1 MSKKNII
8 SLLTCVALICVCAC
22 GSAQNSLSGTKQDTS
37 QNISDT
43 PVAVTQT
50 IPDKATQNNRQITNR
65 ANYKPKDGYV
75 PDEQT
80 AIAVAVAVWTPIY
93 GKDKIEGEKP
103 YNAHLKNGVW
113 TVTGSLPEGFDGGV
127 AEADIAK
134 DDGRILRV
142 IHGQ

>member
-1 MSKKNII
+1 MVKKNII
-8 SLLTCVALICVCAC
+8 LLSICVALFYICAC
-22 GSAQNSLSGTKQDTS
+22 GLTQNSLSETKQDKSQITS
-37 QNISDT
+37 NAPTVVNQVVSNE
-43 PVAVTQT
+43 AV
-50 IPDKATQNNRQITNR
+50 QNNGRSSNR

-80 AIAVAVAVWTPIY
+80 AIAIAVAVWTPIY
-93 GKDKIEGEKP
+93 GKDEIEGEKP
-103 YNAHLKNGVW
+103 YKAKLKNGVW
-113 TVTGSLPEGFDGGV
+113 TVTGFLPADANGGV

>member
-1 MSKKNII
+1 MVKKNII
-8 SLLTCVALICVCAC
+8 LLLTCIALFCICAC
-22 GSAQNSLSGTKQDTS
+22 GLTQSSLSETKQDEIQTNS
-37 QNISDT
+37 SA
-43 PVAVTQT
+43 PVVVNKVSSNEAAQ
-50 IPDKATQNNRQITNR
+50 DNRHSLNR

-80 AIAVAVAVWTPIY
+80 AIAIAVAVWKPIY

-103 YNAHLKNGVW
+103 FKAQLKNGIW

-142 IHGQ
+142 IHGK